1 MIENRGQQHVKGEKI
16 LIVDDDLHMRI
27 FMSTLFKT
35 NGLNAIASKDGKE
48 GIAEARKSAPS
59 LIVLDLM
66 MPGKGGI
73 KMYQQLKTDE
83 KLKNIP
89 IVILSGV
96 NTKTF
101 FHSLNLL
108 SAGSKEPL
116 PEPEA
121 YMEKP
126 PKPEELLGRVQALLK
141 KCKTTNPEHHHS

>member
-1 MIENRGQQHVKGEKI
+1 VKEEKI

-35 NGLNAIASKDGKE
+35 SGLNVIASKDGNE
-48 GIAEARKSAPS
+48 GIAEAKKNAPS

-66 MPGKGGI
+66 MPRKGGI

-83 KLKNIP
+83 NLKNIP
-89 IVILSGV
+89 VVILSGV

-108 SAGSKEPL
+108 GAGTKEPL
-116 PEPEA
+116 PEPDA

-126 PKPEELLGRVQALLK
+126 PNPEELLGTVQAFLK
-141 KCKTTNPEHHHS
+141 KRKTADPEP